1 MFFHFLFLLHITF
14 SCKEVSQREKEL
26 TQVLNKTVNVEMI
39 NQIYQGENTLLFS
52 DLKKKYKYI
61 SIVYLKD
68 KCSPCYPKFKEWL
81 KKINLIDPPN
91 TYSVLFVI
99 HADSYDAFFQ
109 NSDDL
114 ELLKDNFFIFL
125 DKENHF
131 FDSNSNIS
139 EWIYESSFMI
149 NEKNEMKMVGP
160 PFFNEDFTAIF
171 HKIVSF

>member
-1 MFFHFLFLLHITF
+1 MSSKILMFFHFLFLLHITF

-81 KKINLIDPPN
+81 KKSI
-91 TYSVLFVI
+91 
-99 HADSYDAFFQ
+99 
-109 NSDDL
+109 
-114 ELLKDNFFIFL
+114 
-125 DKENHF
+125 
-131 FDSNSNIS
+131 
-139 EWIYESSFMI
+139 
-149 NEKNEMKMVGP
+149 
-160 PFFNEDFTAIF
+160 
-171 HKIVSF
+171 